1 MTLNGKIIGLQIMT
15 GIMTHDVVLLIR
27 LIADHYY
34 HCNMLDVGGEN
45 LFNKQE
51 IDKRKQKISANCQT

>member
-1 MTLNGKIIGLQIMT
+1 MT
-15 GIMTHDVVLLIR
+15 GITTNDVELLIR

-51 IDKRKQKISANCQT
+51 IDKRKQKMSANCQT